1 LTEHSIGNA
10 CYDAYQQK
18 SGDSEEYGWAPSIL
32 PNLFFFPY
40 RLFLYIL
47 RLNGLLLIEIP
58 FCEIPFCEIPFYE
71 IFLNRLLLKGVFL
84 TEFIPIVIPYKL
96 G

>member
-32 PNLFFFPY
+32 PKLISFPY
-40 RLFLYIL
+40 ELSLYIL

-58 FCEIPFCEIPFYE
+58 FCGIPFCG